1 MYKRQLSGAFG
12 HNGGAGDPFTALGR
26 QVTKIMTNR
35 AVTSWG
41 NPTTRLWQIIC
52 GGRPPSMQKAAVQG
66 YVGEKVGISP
76 HTMLE
81 NMDGIDFLAFVPRGG
96 SGMTLSLAQH
106 LSILGHTLVTIAIH
120 GLPQEAA
127 ELHVC
132 LLYTSPSPRD

>member
-1 MYKRQLSGAFG
+1 MAEPPHRVPGEPTRLSEGGAGGPMGGFGHGGAFGGAGAVGAQSVAFG

-66 YVGEKVGISP
+66 YVGEKVDISARV

-81 NMDGIDFLAFVPRGG
+81 NMDSIDSWPSCCAEDLA
-96 SGMTLSLAQH
+96 
-106 LSILGHTLVTIAIH
+106 
-120 GLPQEAA
+120 
-127 ELHVC
+127 
-132 LLYTSPSPRD
+132 